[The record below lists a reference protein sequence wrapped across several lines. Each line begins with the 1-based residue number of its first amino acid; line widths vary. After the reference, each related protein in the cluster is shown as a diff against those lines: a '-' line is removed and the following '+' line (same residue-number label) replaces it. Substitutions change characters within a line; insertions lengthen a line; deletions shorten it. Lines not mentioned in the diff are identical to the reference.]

1 MVFKKEDNM
10 LHKNQFVSFTAL
22 GFVVFCLV
30 LAGCAMKKPMWGDP
44 ETGFILKYNI
54 TQDQVLNYKS
64 VADSI
69 ETTNM
74 MGQSIEASTK
84 FNMDY
89 NIKGTGADDQD
100 NLLTQVTINDFGI
113 NISSSMQ
120 GEIAPDTSGLKGK
133 SFGVSFSPIG
143 DEIEFI
149 GIDDLPKID
158 FGQMS
163 GGEQNVSRYFLDIL
177 PNLSDDPIKVGGTW
191 SYQKEYNIEQG
202 PLGITMKVESTN
214 ILEGLETVKGMEC
227 VRIKTQGKGTV
238 EGSGNVMGTELKIK
252 GDVDSTA
259 TWYFAYKKGLF
270 VKVSGEEDVDLII
283 EAGTMGDIPQ
293 VSKVKVETGL
303 VL

>member
-1 MVFKKEDNM
+1 MS
-10 LHKNQFVSFTAL
+10 HKNQFVPFTVL
-22 GFVVFCLV
+22 GIIVFCLV
-30 LAGCAMKKPMWGDP
+30 LAGCAVQKPMWGDP

-64 VADSI
+64 TADSI
-69 ETTNM
+69 ETTDM
-74 MGQSIEASTK
+74 MGQSMEASTK

-113 NISSSMQ
+113 NISSSMAGQ
-120 GEIAPDTSGLKGK
+120 IAPNTSGLKGK

-143 DEIEFI
+143 DEIEFK

-158 FGQMS
+158 LGQTAGQQS
-163 GGEQNVSRYFLDIL
+163 VSRYFLDIL
-177 PNLSDDPIKVGGTW
+177 PNLSDDPVKVGETW
-191 SYQKEYNIEQG
+191 TYQKEYNIEQG
-202 PLGITMKVESTN
+202 PLELILKVEATN
-214 ILEGLETVKGMEC
+214 ILEGLETVNGMEC

-238 EGSGNVMGTELKIK
+238 EGSGNVMGSDLSIK
-252 GDVDSTA
+252 GDVGSTA

-270 VKVSGEEDVDLII
+270 IKASGEEDVDLTID
-283 EAGTMGDIPQ
+283 AGAMGEIPQ
-293 VSKVKVETGL
+293 VSKATVEIEL